1 MSDKTNIPKEL
12 LSPSP
17 EFQAASESIGLYWWH
32 WEGELGKIIVSPALL
47 EIVGLDPST
56 YDYSLESLYKNIH
69 PEDVVT
75 NKEKLRRAFHGQDNM
90 YENEYRVK
98 DKSGEW
104 QWFYNR
110 GTVLFRDKKGKP
122 LVIGGIAIDISG
134 RYKHLMSMVEE
145 KEKFEFIFKNTKE
158 AILVFEMKD
167 GQVFKVTEANKAA
180 LDLFGHN
187 QEELG
192 KQIPKYFIDDEVLG
206 AKGKLFTELAEKG
219 YGHAEQS
226 LELVDGR
233 CVWVDVTAHHFN
245 LTGADLVLAIVTDK
259 TSNRRTEAALRESE
273 KLYRTLFEA
282 ANDRIGLFAVEDQR
296 PLLLNSAFYESL
308 GYTREEFLEQGREES
323 VHPDDRPR
331 LIRERAL
338 LFKKGYSSHE
348 YRVMHKDG
356 HYLHMSAKIVLI
368 KGGLDE
374 KDLILFIVRDI
385 SDRKTVMNDLKLAK
399 DRAEESDQLKSAFL
413 ANMSHEIRTPMNSI
427 IGFSNLLANPGLDD
441 KTRELYVSRIVR
453 NSELLLTLISDIID
467 LAKIES
473 GQLSIVYGKLLLS
486 ELISDMKQYAL
497 EEIERLGKKDIQVL
511 TFIGIPNCSIETDV
525 IRIAQ
530 VMKNLVNNA
539 IKFTEKGTV
548 EIGCKKGGAK
558 GSLILYVKDTGIGIG
573 SEYFDLIF
581 DQFRQIDGSNTRKFG
596 GTGLG
601 LAICKNLVH
610 LMGGK
615 IWLDSEEGR
624 GSLFQLEL
632 PEKSPVGIVSQER
645 EPGIQTSSPD
655 HAGNLSIMVV
665 DDESD
670 SIELYQALL
679 TSLGY
684 SVSKAL
690 TGYDA
695 LQMLEQKQKPD
706 LILLDVSMPVLSG
719 TDTLRLIKERYPD
732 LKVVAQ
738 SAHALIGDRDR
749 FLKAGFDEYLPKPFS
764 KEQLTG
770 IISKLFH
777 D

>member
-1 MSDKTNIPKEL
+1 MSDKISIPREL

-17 EFQAASESIGLYWWH
+17 EFHKASESIGLYWWH
-32 WEGELGKIIVSPALL
+32 WEGDIGRLSVSPALL
-47 EIVGLDPST
+47 EILGLDPTT
-56 YDYSLESLYKNIH
+56 YDFSIESLYKNIH
-69 PEDVVT
+69 PDDVIT
-75 NKEKLRRAFHGQDNM
+75 NKEKLRRVFHGQNNM

-104 QWFYNR
+104 QWYYNR
-110 GTVLFRDKKGKP
+110 GTVLFRDKEGKP
-122 LVIGGIAIDISG
+122 VIMGGIAIDISG
-134 RYKHLMSMVEE
+134 RYKHLMAMVEE
-145 KEKFEFIFKNTKE
+145 KEKLEFIFKNTNE

-167 GQVFKVTEANKAA
+167 GLVSKVLDANKAA
-180 LDLFGHN
+180 IDLFGRS
-187 QEELG
+187 QEELS
-192 KQIPKYFIDDEVLG
+192 KQIPEYFIDDEVLG
-206 AKGKLFTELAEKG
+206 TKGKLFTELAEKG
-219 YGHAEQS
+219 YGSAEMS
-226 LELVDGR
+226 LDLGDGR
-233 CVWVDVTAHHFN
+233 CVWLEVAANRFN
-245 LTGADLVLAIVTDK
+245 LTGADLVLAILTDK
-259 TSNRRTEAALRESE
+259 TSYRKTEAALRESE

-282 ANDRIGLFAVEDQR
+282 ADDRIGLYTAEDQR

-308 GYTREEFLEQGREES
+308 GYSREDFLEQGREES

-338 LFKKGYSSHE
+338 LFKNGFSSHE
-348 YRVMHKDG
+348 YRVLHKDG

-368 KGGLDE
+368 KGGHDE

-385 SDRKTVMNDLKLAK
+385 SDRKIVMNDLKQAK

-427 IGFSNLLANPGLDD
+427 IGFSNLLVNPGLDD
-441 KTRELYVSRIVR
+441 NTQELYVSRIVR

-473 GQLSIVYGKLLLS
+473 GQLSIVYGKLMLT
-486 ELISDMKQYAL
+486 ELIGEMEQYAQD
-497 EEIERLGKKDIQVL
+497 EIERLGKKDIHVVAIAAL
-511 TFIGIPNCSIETDV
+511 SCCSIETDV

-548 EIGCKKGGAK
+548 EIGCKKGVAK
-558 GSLILYVKDTGIGIG
+558 GSLILYVKDTGIGIA

-581 DQFRQIDGSNTRKFG
+581 NQFRQIDGSNTRKFG

-610 LMGGK
+610 LMGGN
-615 IWLDSEEGR
+615 IWVESEEGS
-624 GSLFQLEL
+624 GTIFQMEL
-632 PEKSPVGIVSQER
+632 PEKGPSGIVSKEK
-645 EPGIQTSSPD
+645 EPSNQIASLD
-655 HAGNLSIMVV
+655 FDKKFSIMVV
-665 DDESD
+665 DDDSD

-679 TSLGY
+679 TSMGHA
-684 SVSKAL
+684 VTKAL

-719 TDTLRLIKERYPD
+719 SDTLRLIKERYPD

-738 SAHALIGDRDR
+738 SAHALLGDRDR
-749 FLKAGFDEYLPKPFS
+749 FLKEGFDEYLPKPFS

-770 IISKLFH
+770 IISKLFN

>member
-1 MSDKTNIPKEL
+1 L

-17 EFQAASESIGLYWWH
+17 EFHAASESIGLYWWH
-32 WEGELGKIIVSPALL
+32 WEYEIEKLMVSPALL
-47 EIVGLDPST
+47 EILGLDPAT
-56 YDYSLESLYKNIH
+56 YDFSLESLYKNIH
-69 PEDVVT
+69 PDDVIT
-75 NKEKLRRAFHGQDNM
+75 NKEKLMRAFQGQDNM

-104 QWFYNR
+104 QWYYNR
-110 GTVLFRDKKGKP
+110 GTVMFRDKEGKP

-134 RYKHLMSMVEE
+134 RFKHLMAMVEE
-145 KEKFEFIFKNTKE
+145 KEKLEFIFKNTNE

-167 GQVFKVTEANKAA
+167 GYVSKAIEANKAA
-180 LDLFGHN
+180 TDLFGRS
-187 QEELG
+187 QKELSQ
-192 KQIPKYFIDDEVLG
+192 QIPKLFIDDEVLG
-206 AKGKLFTELAEKG
+206 AKGLLFTEVAEKG
-219 YGHAEQS
+219 YGHTEKS
-226 LELVDGR
+226 LDLGDGR
-233 CVWVDVTAHHFN
+233 CVWLEVTAHRFN
-245 LTGADLVLAIVTDK
+245 LTGTDLVLAIVTDK
-259 TSNRRTEAALRESE
+259 TSYRKTEAALRESE

-282 ANDRIGLFAVEDQR
+282 ADDRIGLFTLEDQR

-308 GYTREEFLEQGREES
+308 GYSREEFLDQGREES

-338 LFKKGYSSHE
+338 LFKNGYSSHE
-348 YRVMHKDG
+348 YRVLHRDG

-368 KGGLDE
+368 RGGLDE
-374 KDLILFIVRDI
+374 KDLILYIVRDI
-385 SDRKTVMNDLKLAK
+385 SDRKIVMNDLKLAK

-427 IGFSNLLANPGLDD
+427 IGFSNLLVNPGLDD
-441 KTRELYVSRIVR
+441 STRELYVSRIVR

-473 GQLSIVYGKLLLS
+473 GQLSIVYGKLLLTA
-486 ELISDMKQYAL
+486 LISDMEHYAQD
-497 EEIERLGKKDIQVL
+497 EIERLGKKDIHVVAVAGL
-511 TFIGIPNCSIETDV
+511 PDCSIETDV

-539 IKFTEKGTV
+539 IKFTKKGTI
-548 EIGCKKGGAK
+548 EIGCKKGVSK
-558 GSLILYVKDTGIGIG
+558 GSLILYVKDTGIGIP

-581 DQFRQIDGSNTRKFG
+581 NQFRQIDGSNTRKFG

-610 LMGGK
+610 LMGGN
-615 IWLDSEEGR
+615 IWVESEEGS
-624 GSLFQLEL
+624 GSVFQLEL
-632 PEKSPVGIVSQER
+632 PEKSPAGIVPKET
-645 EPGIQTSSPD
+645 EPGIQVSSPD
-655 HAGNLSIMVV
+655 IDKKFSIMVV
-665 DDESD
+665 DDDSD

-679 TSLGY
+679 TSIGHA
-684 SVSKAL
+684 VTKAL

-695 LQMLEQKQKPD
+695 LKMLEQKQKPD

-719 TDTLRLIKERYPD
+719 TDTLRIIKERYPD

-738 SAHALIGDRDR
+738 SAHALTGDRDR
-749 FLKAGFDEYLPKPFS
+749 FLKAAFDEYLPKPFS

-770 IISKLFH
+770 IISKLFN